1 MNSLLRPQLPG
12 ASPGARGRVSP
23 VRAPRRLGA
32 AALGGGRRCRRGVA
46 VASAAP
52 SWMEEAGVAVLE
64 EGARRNPAVS
74 DSYRPAGLPRPNA
87 VVLEAQARV
96 CTGPG
101 QTRPLGEEQ
110 AMRVL
115 DTILRSA
122 MGELKDEPVSSAQLG
137 AFFAGMTIRANSFPE
152 ATQWSEGER
161 RAMNIFWPRLVEVL
175 SPEVKFIADP
185 EGTIMGA
192 NGLTGP
198 RYVGQGTGEMRLV
211 GALRE
216 VLAGGHLGY
225 EEVQCVLKDI
235 LPVGLSTNLTAVS
248 EALLAAF
255 LIGQRMNR
263 ETDRE
268 LKAYCLAF
276 DDELGPPPVADVKSL
291 THYGEPYDGNTRF
304 FRSTLFV
311 AAVRACYGESC
322 LLHGAEW
329 MPPKG
334 GITEGQMLKFMGA
347 NTHLS
352 PMQAKTLLED
362 ENAGFAYLNLQEAC
376 PPLHFLTQYSC
387 RHSIIGLREH
397 IKKRPPL
404 ATSEKVQ
411 QFVRARGRE
420 SMVAGFY
427 HEGYEDPLLMLMRRR
442 TVHAGLVVKGEEG
455 ALSMTTKERSAHASK
470 GLPVNH
476 CSGFRTPSNTNFAE
490 SDGIPRESFK
500 VVVNAQELGF
510 ESTETPRTDRSVL
523 KNLELG
529 LAALGGEKGAAYDR
543 ILLNAAMVDH
553 LLGCNGAED
562 INTALERAREAI
574 DSGKALSRLMSYI
587 KITHKVS

>member
-1 MNSLLRPQLPG
+1 MTSSLLRPPLPG
-12 ASPGARGRVSP
+12 ASLCSGRRVPPG
-23 VRAPRRLGA
+23 RLGSA
-32 AALGGGRRCRRGVA
+32 AALVGGGRRCRRGMA
-46 VASAAP
+46 VAAPAAAP
-52 SWMEEAGVAVLE
+52 SWMEEAVLE
-64 EGARRNPAVS
+64 EGGRRNPSVS
-74 DSYRPAGLPRPNA
+74 DSYRPEGLPRPNA
-87 VVLEAQARV
+87 TVLEAQARV
-96 CTGPG
+96 CTGPE

-122 MGELKDEPVSSAQLG
+122 MGELKEEPVSSAQLG
-137 AFFAGMTIRANSFPE
+137 AFFAGMTIRVNSFPE

-161 RAMNIFWPRLVEVL
+161 RAMSLFWPRLVQVL
-175 SPEVKFIADP
+175 PPEVKFIADP

-192 NGLTGP
+192 NGLIGP

-235 LPVGLSTNLTAVS
+235 LPIGSDSNSASVS

-276 DDELGPPPVADVKSL
+276 EDELGPAPVADVKSL

-322 LLHGAEW
+322 LLHGVEW

-347 NTHLS
+347 NIHLS
-352 PMQAKTLLED
+352 PTQAKTLLED
-362 ENAGFAYLNLQEAC
+362 ESAGFAYLNLQEAC
-376 PPLHFLTQYSC
+376 PPLY
-387 RHSIIGLREH
+387 SIIGLREH

-411 QFVRARGRE
+411 QFVRAQGRE
-420 SMVAGFY
+420 SMIAGFY

-455 ALSMTTKERSAHASK
+455 ALSMTTKERSVHASK

-476 CSGFRTPSNTNFAE
+476 CSGFRTPNINSSET
-490 SDGIPRESFK
+490 DGIRRESFR

-543 ILLNAAMVDH
+543 IILNAAMSDH
-553 LLGCNGAED
+553 LLGCSGAED
-562 INTALERAREAI
+562 INTALDRAREAI
-574 DSGKALSRLMSYI
+574 DSGEALRKLMSYI
-587 KITHKVS
+587 KISHKVS

>member
-1 MNSLLRPQLPG
+1 MNSMLLRPLPSAG
-12 ASPGARGRVSP
+12 ASGGRGSPGRGRVVGSA
-23 VRAPRRLGA
+23 VSF
-32 AALGGGRRCRRGVA
+32 GGRGRWRRGVA
-46 VASAAP
+46 VVAAGAGAEA

-64 EGARRNPAVS
+64 EGVRRNPAVS
-74 DSYRPAGLPRPNA
+74 DSYRPPGMPRPNA
-87 VVLEAQARV
+87 TVLEAQARV
-96 CTGPG
+96 CTGPE

-115 DTILRSA
+115 DTILRSG

-161 RAMNIFWPRLVEVL
+161 RAMSLFWPRLVNVL
-175 SPEVKFIADP
+175 PPEVKFIADP

-198 RYVGQGTGEMRLV
+198 RYVGQSTAEMRLV
-211 GALRE
+211 SALRE

-225 EEVQCVLKDI
+225 EEVQGVLKDV
-235 LPVGLSTNLTAVS
+235 LPVELASANSTMVN

-268 LKAYCLAF
+268 LKGYCLAF
-276 DDELGPPPVADVKSL
+276 DDELGPTPVADVKSL

-311 AAVRACYGESC
+311 AAVRACYGEAC
-322 LLHGAEW
+322 LLHGVEW

-352 PMQAKTLLED
+352 TLQAKTLLED
-362 ENAGFAYLNLQEAC
+362 ENTGFAYLGLQEAC
-376 PPLHFLTQYSC
+376 PPLY
-387 RHSIIGLREH
+387 SIIGLREH

-427 HEGYEDPLLMLMRRR
+427 HVGYEDPLLMLMRRR

-476 CSGFRTPSNTNFAE
+476 CSGFRIPNSTDFSET
-490 SDGIPRESFK
+490 DGISREGFS
-500 VVVNAQELGF
+500 VIVNAQELGF

-529 LAALGGEKGAAYDR
+529 LAALSGEKGPAYDR
-543 ILLNAAMVDH
+543 IVLNAAMVDH
-553 LLGCNGAED
+553 LLGCTGAED
-562 INTALERAREAI
+562 IKCALDRAREAI
-574 DSGKALSRLMSYI
+574 DSGKALSRLMNYI
-587 KITHKVS
+587 KISHKVS

>member
-1 MNSLLRPQLPG
+1 MNSLLLRPLPSATTSG
-12 ASPGARGRVSP
+12 SLVGRVSP
-23 VRAPRRLGA
+23 AAQRRPGAVAWPRDG
-32 AALGGGRRCRRGVA
+32 RCRRGGVA
-46 VASAAP
+46 AAGA
-52 SWMEEAGVAVLE
+52 WMEEAGTAVLE
-64 EGARRNPAVS
+64 EAVRRNPALS
-74 DSYRPAGLPRPNA
+74 ESYRPAGLPRPNGT
-87 VVLEAQARV
+87 VLEAQGRV
-96 CTGPG
+96 CTGPE

-122 MGELKDEPVSSAQLG
+122 TGELKDEPVSSAQLG
-137 AFFAGMTIRANSFPE
+137 AFFAGMTIRANCFPE

-161 RAMNIFWPRLVEVL
+161 RAMSLFWPHLVHVL
-175 SPEVKFIADP
+175 PPEVKFIADP

-198 RYVGQGTGEMRLV
+198 RYIGQGTAEMRLV

-225 EEVQCVLKDI
+225 EEIQCVLKDV
-235 LPVGLSTNLTAVS
+235 LPFGSMGASSPSVS

-268 LKAYCLAF
+268 LKGYCLAF
-276 DDELGPPPVADVKSL
+276 DDELGPPPIADVNSL

-311 AAVRACYGESC
+311 AAVRACYGEAC
-322 LLHGAEW
+322 LLHGVEW

-352 PMQAKTLLED
+352 PTQAKTLLED
-362 ENAGFAYLNLQEAC
+362 KDTGFAYLNLQEAC
-376 PPLHFLTQYSC
+376 PPLY
-387 RHSIIGLREH
+387 SIIGLREH

-427 HEGYEDPLLMLMRRR
+427 HVGYEDPLLMLMRRR

-455 ALSMTTKERSAHASK
+455 ALSLTTKERSAHASK
-470 GLPVNH
+470 GIPVNH
-476 CSGFRTPSNTNFAE
+476 CSGFRTPSSANFSE
-490 SDGIPRESFK
+490 TDGISRESFR
-500 VVVNAQELGF
+500 VAVNAQELGF
-510 ESTETPRTDRSVL
+510 KSTETPRTDKSVL

-529 LAALGGEKGAAYDR
+529 LSALGGDKGPAYDR
-543 ILLNAAMVDH
+543 IVLNAAMADH
-553 LLGCNGAED
+553 LLGCSGAQD
-562 INTALERAREAI
+562 INSALDRAREAI
-574 DSGKALSRLMSYI
+574 DSGNALRRLMNYI
-587 KITHKVS
+587 KISHKVS